1 MCSSDLETQESLRRI
16 SILNSKL
23 EEVMKSGQEAI
34 KNQNMQEMVRLNSRY
49 AQIQKQQEDL
59 SRRKQT
65 LKGYTD
71 QDGR

>member
-1 MCSSDLETQESLRRI
+1 
-16 SILNSKL
+16 
-23 EEVMKSGQEAI
+23 MKSGQEAI